1 MCRSGTVKR
10 RTLPRTR
17 RLATHSAFPSS
28 ASFLYSFHPI
38 LNITE
43 LGMCHTK
50 NQTFGFCARLW
61 VITCWDQSSKHPSLD
76 TQASCAT
83 CKQDKTHFHSLL
95 TGGNVASNREGVAF
109 IIRGP
114 DTDEV
119 LGKGGQ
125 RPQDGG
131 CCSARNLNLQKRRRR
146 SWERSV
152 EAAAEGTRLTTA
164 SKTPV
169 LELKSCQQT
178 AP

>member
-1 MCRSGTVKR
+1 MWGGHVSLWYCKEENAPKDAEVSNTQCFS
-10 RTLPRTR
+10 LIC
-17 RLATHSAFPSS
+17 
-28 ASFLYSFHPI
+28 FL

-43 LGMCHTK
+43 LGTYHTK
-50 NQTFGFCARLW
+50 NQTFGFYARLW

-109 IIRGP
+109 IIHGP

-146 SWERSV
+146 S
-152 EAAAEGTRLTTA
+152 
-164 SKTPV
+164 
-169 LELKSCQQT
+169 
-178 AP
+178 